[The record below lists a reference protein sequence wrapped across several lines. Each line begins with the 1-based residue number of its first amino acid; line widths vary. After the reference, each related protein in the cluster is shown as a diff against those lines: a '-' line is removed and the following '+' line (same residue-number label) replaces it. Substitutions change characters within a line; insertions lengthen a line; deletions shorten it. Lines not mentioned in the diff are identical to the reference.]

1 MDNENTKAINQ
12 QPTNS
17 TPGET
22 GGSKT
27 FTQEEVNR
35 IVSERLAKEK
45 AKAEPKEDER
55 EQALK
60 ARESRL
66 DCREYIANKG
76 YPAELLDM
84 LDTSDAEKFRAS
96 VDKLVQLFPSRE
108 VVSRVDSGANH
119 FQAVRP
125 DEIANAFKPPKI

>member
-17 TPGET
+17 TPEET

-76 YPAELLDM
+76 YPIELLDM

-108 VVSRVDSGANH
+108 VVSRVDSGTNH